1 MTDMDVFLNTPDT
14 SLLLA
19 VTVGILLLI
28 TFWRFRSQAL
38 YTLPGPSS
46 PWNPLGTFLQV
57 VKKGITQYDIE
68 CAEKYGKTYGDW
80 MGSVYSIVTTD
91 ADIIREVFVKEFK
104 VFPNPVFQFK
114 SPHDIQRN
122 ALPFI
127 YDYPHWK
134 AVRSIVTPTF
144 SSGKLKRM
152 SVFMVDSIDSVMKN
166 VLTAADEGRTM
177 EMKEIYGSYT
187 MKVISAAAF
196 GLDIDT
202 QNEPNHPF
210 IQNSTKA
217 ISEILGNRI
226 TVVAKMFPVLKPL
239 TPLIGLVSRPGPSLQ
254 YLDSILT
261 STMKNRR
268 ETGDSKRKDLL
279 QLLIEAKLEDSQVN
293 PQDPTNGGIA
303 KRDLS
308 DIEIRAQA
316 IVFMLAGYETTATT
330 LSFMSYLLAN
340 HPDIQRRLCM
350 EIDDVLEGKTPDYVN
365 IQQLPYLEMCLHES
379 MRLFPPILRLSR
391 GAEEDISI
399 KGHFISKGT
408 GISVPVYV
416 LHRDP
421 EYWPNPDKFDPERF
435 SPQNQDK
442 NHPFALIPFSAG
454 PRNCVGKRMALV
466 AAKIAMATVLQKVSF
481 EITAETQVCK
491 VNCVRVVAEYNNIC
505 RGCLSR

>member
-1 MTDMDVFLNTPDT
+1 M
-14 SLLLA
+14 
-19 VTVGILLLI
+19 
-28 TFWRFRSQAL
+28 
-38 YTLPGPSS
+38 
-46 PWNPLGTFLQV
+46 
-57 VKKGITQYDIE
+57 
-68 CAEKYGKTYGDW
+68 YGDW
-80 MGSVYSIVTTD
+80 VGSLYSIVTTD

-104 VFPNPVFQFK
+104 SFPNSKFQFK

-144 SSGKLKRM
+144 SSGKLKQM
-152 SVFMVDSIDSVMKN
+152 SGFMVDSIDHVMKN
-166 VLTAADEGRTM
+166 VLKAADEGRTM

-202 QNEPNHPF
+202 QDEPNHPF

-217 ISEILGNRI
+217 ISEILGHPV
-226 TVVAKMFPVLKPL
+226 TVVASIFPVLKPL
-239 TPLIGLVSRPGPSLQ
+239 ASLVGLVSRPGSSIQYLDSILILIVVCCIFPVLKPLASLVGLVSRPGSSIQ

-261 STMKNRR
+261 STIKDRR
-268 ETGDSKRKDLL
+268 ETGNSGRKDLL
-279 QLLIEAKLEDSQVN
+279 QLLIDAKLDDSQVN
-293 PQDPTNGGIA
+293 LQDAPNGGIA

-340 HPDIQRRLCM
+340 HPDIQRRLCK
-350 EIDDVLEGKTPDYVN
+350 EIDDVLEGKTPDYDN

-391 GAEEDISI
+391 GAEEDICI
-399 KGHFISKGT
+399 KGHFLPKGT

-435 SPQNQDK
+435 SLQNRDK

-466 AAKIAMATVLQKVSF
+466 AAKIAMATVLQRVSF
-481 EITAETQVCK
+481 EITAETQIPVKLQKDSFICTAE
-491 VNCVRVVAEYNNIC
+491 NGIHLRVR
-505 RGCLSR
+505 RRSPMTSP